1 MSETVAAP
9 RVLIMGVGN
18 ILLRDEGFGVAA
30 VNHLEKNYYW
40 PENVRLQEGAT
51 QGLLLMS
58 ELEEC
63 DLLVVLDVVLGGKE
77 PGTVYLLENEDL
89 SRSLSFQGSMHQTD
103 LLQTLQVC
111 ELAGCRPQCLA
122 FGLQPFDWRT
132 MQGGPFARGRGHA
145 AGLCGKGGGRTGPA
159 RHRGPPERNGLSG
172 TSGRRPL
179 IPAVAA
185 RSFLRRDGYGLRRPC
200 GRCRRGRGP
209 LLPVLPSHPPRVL
222 SAGARPRHDRG
233 TARMAVAARRRK
245 SLPPRQPC
253 FCCERSV
260 RKRQRMKKAP

>member
-1 MSETVAAP
+1 MSETVVAP

-89 SRSLSFQGSMHQTD
+89 SSSLSFQGSMHQTD
-103 LLQTLQVC
+103 RSRPCRSASWRGAVRNAWPSASSLLTGAPCRWAFRPRPRPCCRSLRKRWWPNWPGAASWPAGKKRPEWYIRDKAPSSRLSLPAASFVATAMVC
-111 ELAGCRPQCLA
+111 
-122 FGLQPFDWRT
+122 
-132 MQGGPFARGRGHA
+132 GGH
-145 AGLCGKGGGRTGPA
+145 
-159 RHRGPPERNGLSG
+159 
-172 TSGRRPL
+172 
-179 IPAVAA
+179 AVAA
-185 RSFLRRDGYGLRRPC
+185 SAGGA
-200 GRCRRGRGP
+200 P

-233 TARMAVAARRRK
+233 IARTVVAARRRK

-253 FCCERSV
+253 FCCERFV